1 MLLVSEAKLG
11 ASFPTMQFLMN
22 GFCKPH
28 RLDLCSNGEGLM
40 PYIRENL
47 PSRLLAEYISP
58 ENVECLFVEINMRKK
73 KGLICCS
80 YNPHKNNISNYLHHL
95 GKGLD
100 VYLKHYNNFL
110 VLGDLI
116 SGLKNS
122 CLNAFSNVNLM
133 SKIVV

>member
-1 MLLVSEAKLG
+1 MLLVSETKLDD
-11 ASFPTMQFLMN
+11 SFPTMQFLMN
-22 GFCKPH
+22 GYCKSY

-47 PSRLLAEYISP
+47 PSRLLTEYISP
-58 ENVECLFVEINMRKK
+58 ENVECLFVEINIRKK

-80 YNPHKNNISNYLHHL
+80 YNPHKSNISNYLHHL
-95 GKGLD
+95 DKGLD
-100 VYLKHYNNFL
+100 VYLKHYNNLL

-116 SGLKNS
+116 SDLKNS

>member
-1 MLLVSEAKLG
+1 MLLVSETKLDD
-11 ASFPTMQFLMN
+11 SFPTMQFLMN
-22 GFCKPH
+22 GFCKSY

-47 PSRLLAEYISP
+47 PSRLLTEYISP
-58 ENVECLFVEINMRKK
+58 ENVECLFVEINIRKK

-80 YNPHKNNISNYLHHL
+80 YNPHKSNISNYLHHL
-95 GKGLD
+95 DKGLD
-100 VYLKHYNNFL
+100 VYLKHYNNLL

-116 SGLKNS
+116 SDLKNS

>member
-47 PSRLLAEYISP
+47 PSRLLTEYISP
-58 ENVECLFVEINMRKK
+58 ENVECLFVEINIRKK

-80 YNPHKNNISNYLHHL
+80 YNPHKSNISNYLHHL
-95 GKGLD
+95 DKGLD
-100 VYLKHYNNFL
+100 VYLKHYNNLL

-116 SGLKNS
+116 SDLKNS